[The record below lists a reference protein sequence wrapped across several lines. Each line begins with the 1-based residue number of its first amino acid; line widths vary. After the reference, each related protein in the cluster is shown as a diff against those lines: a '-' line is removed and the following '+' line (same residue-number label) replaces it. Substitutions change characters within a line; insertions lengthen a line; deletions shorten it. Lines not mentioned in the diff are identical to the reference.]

1 MQYLDT
7 EFATVTLENA
17 TFDFI
22 SKRGV
27 ALVKSFLAANFQRIF
42 VEIKNINEFKEIYS
56 ILKDYEN
63 VFFVLDTYVEGSFK
77 NLIIKIQE
85 SYLPKVKLVPGI
97 FYQVKYSESLIL
109 YIKKHKELLDYIIFS
124 VPNDML
130 TADVVFKN
138 NDFGDK
144 ELMFRDFILTVQTI
158 KQHPC
163 NIFLCSGLH
172 CHGKKSTLPRNLCV
186 KPNGDVIMHKLER
199 FVLGNINIDTF
210 EEMLLKYENG
220 PLHKKFIDLNRKMY
234 IRYVLTNLLVT
245 IFPDNCL
252 KRICD
257 EHN

>member
-7 EFATVTLENA
+7 EFATVTLENV

-85 SYLPKVKLVPGI
+85 SYLPKAKLVPGI

-124 VPNDML
+124 VPNDM
-130 TADVVFKN
+130 
-138 NDFGDK
+138 
-144 ELMFRDFILTVQTI
+144 
-158 KQHPC
+158 
-163 NIFLCSGLH
+163 
-172 CHGKKSTLPRNLCV
+172 
-186 KPNGDVIMHKLER
+186 
-199 FVLGNINIDTF
+199 
-210 EEMLLKYENG
+210 
-220 PLHKKFIDLNRKMY
+220 
-234 IRYVLTNLLVT
+234 
-245 IFPDNCL
+245 
-252 KRICD
+252 
-257 EHN
+257 